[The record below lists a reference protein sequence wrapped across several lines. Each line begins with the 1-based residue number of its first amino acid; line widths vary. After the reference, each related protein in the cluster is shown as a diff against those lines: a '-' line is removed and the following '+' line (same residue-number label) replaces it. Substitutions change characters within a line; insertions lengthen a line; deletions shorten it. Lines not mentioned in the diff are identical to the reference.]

1 MKRLFSRL
9 SKKGLLIAALVVG
22 AFGITAAAGA
32 WSPDRQV
39 YTVNNPADHVTFN
52 SIVDNPDYGDER
64 TFFDAKDATNTS
76 EGGFVD
82 KVNVKDGEEVL
93 LRVYVHNNA
102 ATSLNG
108 TNFDG
113 PGVAHDAKLRIWLPT
128 DTATALRANAYVS
141 ASNAN
146 PGEVAD
152 TVDFAGTDQF
162 SVSYVPGSA
171 IMYTNA
177 VPSGFALSDS
187 VVAGGAPIGY
197 TGANG
202 TIPGCFQYTG
212 IVTIK
217 VKVHTPGYSLEKK
230 VRLNGTDTF
239 TKSVTAQPGQKV
251 DYVLAFKNTGSTD
264 LKNVVLGDQLPKGV
278 TYNTDTTEYYSSA
291 TDGKWVPSPSNNV
304 TVGGVNIGTFAS
316 GGNAYLRFTATLPD
330 AKNLK
335 CGANE
340 LVNTGFAKPEGF
352 TTIDDTATVTVNK
365 ECNEEKTPV
374 YTCDAFTLT
383 KGDNRTVNA
392 KVTKYTATNGATLK
406 TVTYDFGDKTT
417 PFTTNDFNKTVTHNY
432 AKDGDYN
439 VTTKLL
445 FSVNGQDKFVTSGNC
460 AGKVSF
466 TTPPVTP
473 PTTPPET
480 PSELPSTGPGEVVGL
495 FAGVTILGALAHRLF
510 LSRRLARS

>member
-22 AFGITAAAGA
+22 VFGITAAASA
-32 WSPDRQV
+32 WGPDRPT
-39 YTVNNPADHVTFN
+39 YTINNPADHVTFN

-64 TFFDAKDATNTS
+64 TFFDAKDATNTGA
-76 EGGFVD
+76 GGFVD
-82 KVNVKDGEEVL
+82 KVNVTSGEEVL

-108 TNFDG
+108 ANLDG

-128 DTATALRANAYVS
+128 TSATALRANAYIS
-141 ASNAN
+141 ASNAT
-146 PGEVAD
+146 PGEVND

-162 SVSYVPGSA
+162 SLSYVPGSA
-171 IMYTNA
+171 VMYTNA
-177 VPSGFALSDS
+177 VPSGFALNDS

-197 TGANG
+197 TGPNG

-217 VKVHTPGYSLEKK
+217 VKVNTPGYSLEKK
-230 VRLNGTDTF
+230 VRLDGTNDF

-251 DYVLAFKNTGSTD
+251 NYVLAFKNTGSTN
-264 LKNVVLGDQLPKGV
+264 LNNVVLGDQLPKGV
-278 TYNTDTTEYYSSA
+278 TYDANTTEYYSSA
-291 TDGKWVPSPSNNV
+291 TDGKWVASSSNNV
-304 TVGGVNIGTFAS
+304 TVGGVNIGTFAAS
-316 GGNAYLRFTATLPD
+316 GNAYLRFTATLPA
-330 AKNLK
+330 AKDLK
-335 CGANE
+335 CGVNE
-340 LVNTGFAKPEGF
+340 FVNTGFAKPEGF
-352 TTIDDTATVTVNK
+352 DTISDTATVTVNK
-365 ECNEEKTPV
+365 ECANTPV

-392 KVTKYTATNGATLK
+392 KVTNYTATNGATLK

-417 PFTTNDFNKTVTHNY
+417 PFTTNDFGKTVTHNY
-432 AKDGDYN
+432 GKDGTYN

-445 FSVNGQDKFVTSGNC
+445 FSVNGQDKVVTSGNC
-460 AGKVSF
+460 AGAVSF
-466 TTPPVTP
+466 TTPTTPVTP
-473 PTTPPET
+473 TT
-480 PSELPSTGPGEVVGL
+480 PSELPSTGPGQVVGL